1 MNTKSAVGLTCAV
14 LMTVTA
20 SAGTYYASPDGTGSG
35 AQGDPCSLMDAVAK
49 VNADKGGEIVLAT
62 GTYQEAE
69 DVTGTRHYDGAW
81 SGSHY
86 TYSYY
91 LLGKSGENY
100 PITIRSATGNPEDVT
115 LLGRRE
121 DNKSIRLFRVY
132 GNAIRISGITM
143 SNSQEGTA
151 YHGGG
156 AVFGSPDPSAD
167 PLGGPT
173 VEHCIFQDNVSYAG
187 GAIYGVNASDC
198 KFFNNTSSEGGA
210 AICKGSALDCTFV
223 GNTAG
228 GGNCSNG
235 GAVYG
240 GGIVSNCTFIANN
253 TPSDRGSCACVYG
266 NANNTVVD
274 SRFLFNTN
282 TGWCNFPAAVGN
294 VSNILRCAFVG
305 NCGGSGNNASAS
317 ACFKD
322 VTFVTDCGFTN
333 NTAALGSAI
342 GRGGRISGCDFF
354 GHTGNQYAINAP
366 VSISNCTFR
375 QWYGKYA
382 LIGGNATG
390 LEVYDSHF
398 FGCTN
403 YNTSG
408 SYQGGCILGAKRVE
422 RCDFTSNYA
431 QTYGGA
437 LNGVATVVDCCF
449 TNNVAGGAYGS
460 ACYNCKTNIGC
471 ICSGERAGTGVIYQ
485 PDLVSNCT
493 FVACVTAGRT
503 GGSVYGK
510 AGTCVYDSDFL
521 FCTNK
526 ADYSAG
532 AAIENVDLVYGCSV
546 ISNYSIYHAPVR
558 TIKVAAVNC
567 VIRDTVSTFAGA
579 ITGSGTA
586 VMTNCLIT
594 SNHSRGN
601 YTNTGVVSGFSELVN
616 CTIVSNTLANKV
628 AVSGGTVYN
637 SLIIDNS
644 PSDVKDATLVS
655 SWWSLPNGYASVDAN
670 CRQAVYADVKFR
682 GENEK
687 GLPPF
692 ALKPKSPARG
702 AGQTL
707 PGQSDQLDLAGHPR
721 VAEGQNVDLG
731 AYAYF
736 PAPFGLMLM
745 LK

>member
-1 MNTKSAVGLTCAV
+1 MMKRILIAVAATLAAV
-14 LMTVTA
+14 VSNA
-20 SAGTYYASPDGTGSG
+20 ATYYASPDGTGSG

-62 GTYQEAE
+62 GTYQEAA

-81 SGSHY
+81 NGSHW

-100 PITIRSATGNPEDVT
+100 PITVRSATGKPEDVT
-115 LLGRRE
+115 LLGRRA
-121 DNKSIRLFRVY
+121 DNKNIRLFRVY
-132 GNAIRISGITM
+132 GNAVKISGITM
-143 SNSQEGTA
+143 RDCQENTSS
-151 YHGGG
+151 HGGG
-156 AVFGSPDPSAD
+156 AIFGTYDA
-167 PLGGPT
+167 T
-173 VEHCIFQDNVSYAG
+173 VEPFGGSVIDTCVFENNISYAG
-187 GAIYGVNASDC
+187 GAVYGVDVRNCD
-198 KFFNNTSSEGGA
+198 FINNTSSEGGSG
-210 AICKGSALDCTFV
+210 ICRGNASGCTFV

-228 GGNCSNG
+228 GGNCSDG

-240 GGIVSNCTFIANN
+240 GGDVSNCTFIANN

-282 TGWCNFPAAVGN
+282 TGWCGFPAAVGN

-322 VTFVTDCGFTN
+322 AAFVTDCGFTN
-333 NTAALGSAI
+333 NTAALGSVI

-354 GHTGNQYAINAP
+354 GHTGNQHALNAP

-431 QTYGGA
+431 QTCGGA
-437 LNGVATVVDCCF
+437 LNGVATVVDCGF
-449 TNNVAGGAYGS
+449 TNNVAGGSYGAS
-460 ACYNCKTNIGC
+460 CYSCKTNIGC
-471 ICSGERAGTGVIYQ
+471 TCSGERTATGIIYQ

-493 FVACVTAGRT
+493 FVACVTTARL

-521 FCTNK
+521 FCTNT

-532 AAIENVDLVYGCSV
+532 SAIENVDLVYGCTV
-546 ISNYSIYHAPVR
+546 ISNFSDFYAPVR
-558 TIKVAAVNC
+558 SIKVAAVNC
-567 VIRDTVSTFAGA
+567 VVRDTVSTYAGA
-579 ITGSGTA
+579 ITGSGEA
-586 VMTNCLIT
+586 VMTNCLVMFNRT
-594 SNHSRGN
+594 KNGN
-601 YTNTGVVSGFSELVN
+601 YKDTGTIAYFKEIVN
-616 CTIVSNTLANKV
+616 CTIVSNALPKMA
-628 AVSGGTVYN
+628 AISGGTVYN

-682 GENEK
+682 GENDK

-707 PGQSDQLDLAGHPR
+707 SGQSDQLDLAGHPR